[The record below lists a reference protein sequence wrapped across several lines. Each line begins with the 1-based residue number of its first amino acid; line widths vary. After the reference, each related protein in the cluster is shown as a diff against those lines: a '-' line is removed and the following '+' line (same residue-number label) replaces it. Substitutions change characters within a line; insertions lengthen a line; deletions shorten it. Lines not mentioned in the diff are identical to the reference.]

1 VPGDTDSKRAKD
13 RAPGRGSSAKGA
25 RAIRQLQGGHRSTIP
40 LVIGTVVVVVA
51 VAGVVTIVAGHH
63 PRPTEIGPAQI
74 DTNAALLAS
83 AAGQA
88 GGEPVDGIEAGSME
102 QLVFHIHAHL
112 AIYVNGQQK
121 LVPYGIGIVPPYRLQ
136 KSDSGP
142 FVGGGSKFY
151 WLHTHDETG
160 IIHIESPQQRTFTL
174 GNLFDIWH
182 QPLGPTQVGPATG
195 PVVALVN
202 NHPVSG
208 DPRAIPLGAHDV
220 VQLNIGTPEPFHAY
234 TFPNG
239 L

>member
-1 VPGDTDSKRAKD
+1 VAGDTRRPKD
-13 RAPGRGSSAKGA
+13 TAATGA
-25 RAIRQLQGGHRSTIP
+25 RAVRALGAGHRSKIP
-40 LVIGTVVVVVA
+40 WVIGAAVVVIAAALVVFI
-51 VAGVVTIVAGHH
+51 VVGHH
-63 PRPTEIGPAQI
+63 PKSTISGAPQI

-83 AAGQA
+83 TAGQA
-88 GGEPVDGIEAGSME
+88 GGEPVVGIEAGSME

-160 IIHIESPQQRTFTL
+160 IIHIESPQKRTFTL
-174 GNLFDIWH
+174 GDLFDLWH

-195 PVVALVN
+195 QVVALVN

-208 DPRAIPLGAHDV
+208 DPRAIPLDAHDV
-220 VQLNIGTPEPFHAY
+220 IQLNVGNPEPFHAY

>member
-1 VPGDTDSKRAKD
+1 VAGDTRRSKDTAATGERVVRAL
-13 RAPGRGSSAKGA
+13 GA
-25 RAIRQLQGGHRSTIP
+25 GPRSKIAR
-40 LVIGTVVVVVA
+40 VIG
-51 VAGVVTIVAGHH
+51 GVVIVIAAALVVFIVVGHH
-63 PRPTEIGPAQI
+63 PKSTNAGAPQI

-83 AAGQA
+83 TAGQA

-160 IIHIESPQQRTFTL
+160 IVHIESPQQRTFTL
-174 GNLFDIWH
+174 GNLFDLWH

-195 PVVALVN
+195 QVVALVN
-202 NHPVSG
+202 NHPVGG

-220 VQLNIGTPEPFHAY
+220 IQLNIGAPAPFHAY

>member
-1 VPGDTDSKRAKD
+1 VAGDSGRSKDA
-13 RAPGRGSSAKGA
+13 AATGA
-25 RAIRQLQGGHRSTIP
+25 RAVRALGAGPGSKIAW
-40 LVIGTVVVVVA
+40 VIGAVVVVIA
-51 VAGVVTIVAGHH
+51 AALVVFIVVGHH
-63 PRPTEIGPAQI
+63 PKATNAGAPQI

-83 AAGQA
+83 TAGQA
-88 GGEPVDGIEAGSME
+88 GGGPVDGIEAGSME

-136 KSDSGP
+136 NGDSGP

-160 IIHIESPQQRTFTL
+160 IIHIESPQKRTFTL
-174 GNLFDIWH
+174 GDLFDLWH

-220 VQLNIGTPEPFHAY
+220 IQLNVGTPEPFHAY

>member
-1 VPGDTDSKRAKD
+1 VAGDTRRSTDPA
-13 RAPGRGSSAKGA
+13 ATGA
-25 RAIRQLQGGHRSTIP
+25 RAVRALGAGPRSKIP
-40 LVIGTVVVVVA
+40 WVIGGVVVVIAA
-51 VAGVVTIVAGHH
+51 VLVVFIVVGHQPKSTTAGA
-63 PRPTEIGPAQI
+63 PQI

-83 AAGQA
+83 TAGQA
-88 GGEPVDGIEAGSME
+88 GGQPVDGIEAGSME

-160 IIHIESPQQRTFTL
+160 IIHIESPQKRTFTL
-174 GNLFDIWH
+174 GDLFDLWH

-195 PVVALVN
+195 QVIALVN

-220 VQLNIGTPEPFHAY
+220 IQLNVGTPEPFHAY

>member
-1 VPGDTDSKRAKD
+1 VAGDTRRSKDA
-13 RAPGRGSSAKGA
+13 AATGA
-25 RAIRQLQGGHRSTIP
+25 RAVRALGTGPRSKIP
-40 LVIGTVVVVVA
+40 WVIGGVVVVIAAALA
-51 VAGVVTIVAGHH
+51 VFIVVGHQ
-63 PRPTEIGPAQI
+63 PKSATSTNAAAPQI
-74 DTNAALLAS
+74 DTNAALLAPT
-83 AAGQA
+83 AGQA

-112 AIYVNGQQK
+112 AIYVNGQQE

-174 GNLFDIWH
+174 GDLFDLWN
-182 QPLGPTQVGPATG
+182 QPLSPTQVGPATG

-220 VQLNIGTPEPFHAY
+220 IQLNIGTPEPFHAY